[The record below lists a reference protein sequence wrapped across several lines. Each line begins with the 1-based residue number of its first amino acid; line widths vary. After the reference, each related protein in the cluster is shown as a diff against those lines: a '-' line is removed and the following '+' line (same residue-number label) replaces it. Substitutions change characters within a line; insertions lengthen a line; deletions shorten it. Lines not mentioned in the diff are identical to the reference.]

1 MRKITLCYNCPIRCI
16 EYHGDCE
23 WSKAYNRI
31 KKKEV
36 NAYDRCY

>member
-1 MRKITLCYNCPIRCI
+1 MRKITLCYNCCI

-31 KKKEV
+31 KKNEGKQ
-36 NAYDRCY
+36 